1 MNLSCGQILKFS
13 LLLKN
18 AAKGSNCHVEPGF
31 TTQSSPTL
39 SHVCGQ
45 NSWYLQ
51 RSPFQVSSQAFIQ
64 LETLPAMN
72 FSGGFPN
79 DPQNIILE
87 TYSLE

>member
-1 MNLSCGQILKFS
+1 MRLWQCNVIITKLWPNINLTLLTLLEQSNMNLSCGQNLKFS

-45 NSWYLQ
+45 IS
-51 RSPFQVSSQAFIQ
+51 
-64 LETLPAMN
+64 
-72 FSGGFPN
+72 
-79 DPQNIILE
+79 
-87 TYSLE
+87 

>member
-1 MNLSCGQILKFS
+1 MRLWECNVIITKFWPNINLTLLTLLKQSNMNLSCGQILKFS

-45 NSWYLQ
+45 NS
-51 RSPFQVSSQAFIQ
+51 
-64 LETLPAMN
+64 
-72 FSGGFPN
+72 
-79 DPQNIILE
+79 
-87 TYSLE
+87 